1 MIVDQ
6 NEPAEAVPE
15 DAGDNMHQA
24 QVVEEMN
31 EQGIVP
37 PRSVAEGTATD
48 RRKYTIKYRAWLGL
62 HVVKEKARLE
72 AAPGP
77 RKKRLPFVTNTLKL
91 LFLHGHLGWGCGP
104 AIKACC

>member
-37 PRSVAEGTATD
+37 PRSVAKGTAFMMCLVNSPCIGEIGSLKWSFWKLGQVGF
-48 RRKYTIKYRAWLGL
+48 RHQKEARHPLGSLKVSFLLGL
-62 HVVKEKARLE
+62 ISGGESSQQ
-72 AAPGP
+72 
-77 RKKRLPFVTNTLKL
+77 
-91 LFLHGHLGWGCGP
+91 
-104 AIKACC
+104 

>member
-1 MIVDQ
+1 MITDQ
-6 NEPAEAVPE
+6 NEPAEAVPD

-48 RRKYTIKYRAWLGL
+48 
-62 HVVKEKARLE
+62 
-72 AAPGP
+72 
-77 RKKRLPFVTNTLKL
+77 
-91 LFLHGHLGWGCGP
+91 
-104 AIKACC
+104 

>member
-6 NEPAEAVPE
+6 NEPAEVVPE

-31 EQGIVP
+31 EQGIVL

-48 RRKYTIKYRAWLGL
+48 
-62 HVVKEKARLE
+62 
-72 AAPGP
+72 
-77 RKKRLPFVTNTLKL
+77 
-91 LFLHGHLGWGCGP
+91 
-104 AIKACC
+104 